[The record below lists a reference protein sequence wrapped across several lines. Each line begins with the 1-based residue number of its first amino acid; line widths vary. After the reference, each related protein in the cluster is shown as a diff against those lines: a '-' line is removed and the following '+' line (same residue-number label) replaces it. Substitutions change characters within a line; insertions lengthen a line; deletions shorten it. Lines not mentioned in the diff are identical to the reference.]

1 MSGALRGRRA
11 GLRLVRFAGVALL
24 FLLILVLLLAAV
36 AWWAGPGLIRAQIEQ
51 RGSDALGRAVSVG
64 AVRID
69 PLALALEL
77 QDVAVAGLPGAAP
90 QLQLGRVRAD
100 LSLETLWLRAP
111 VLEALTIDAPVLRL
125 ARLQPGQ
132 LDVDDLV
139 QRLSAAS
146 PPGTEPEQA
155 ARYALSNLT
164 LTGGQVLVDDRVAG
178 RTHRFEGVRL
188 ALPFLS
194 TLPSHVAVRVQPA
207 LAFTVAGAQV
217 DLKGSATPFAPT
229 PASEIAL
236 RLQALS
242 LAPLW
247 PYLPAASGWKGQD
260 GSLDLDLTLAFEQPR
275 GVPPRVLLKG
285 SAAASGVSLSQVSGP
300 GRVAWRRLALAV
312 DDLQPL
318 RRQAAVSSLQVEG
331 LDVVAPQTQTEKQT
345 QTQVPAAAASA
356 SVAEVSWQATLGRL
370 EASDTRIRWRDAASL
385 ELVLPTM
392 QLERLAWP
400 ADAPSPLRMQARLSS
415 NGRLLLD
422 AAAEGEVSPRSAR
435 IAVDLAEAQLAPA
448 QPWLRALSVPPVSG
462 RLEGR
467 VEVDWTA
474 RSVTPDAAQ
483 DEVLRVLLPQAR
495 LRNLSVGAGASPPV
509 RLKALDVADA
519 RIDLQA
525 RRADIRRVGLRE
537 PAVLLQRPRGGDWN
551 LLAWFQPPR
560 VAVASTTPPEAAAA
574 SASAPAIPASPRPS
588 EAAAR
593 TGKASPSGDW
603 RWRIDE
609 ILLSQGRLD
618 VDDAQPAT
626 PVALS
631 LRLDELRL
639 RSMAGPPGPTPVAVQ
654 LRSRVEVPAT
664 EGRAATPPG
673 KLDFSGVA
681 SLQPASLEGRAAA
694 ERLPVHAVAPWLP
707 AALPVALRRAEL
719 GYEGQV
725 AASQRPDGLRARVDG
740 ALRVADLQVN
750 EIGSGDELLA
760 WQSLTLAPLRAQL
773 EPGSRPRLEIGRAE
787 LSDFSSRLVITEQ
800 GRFNLRDVAADP
812 VPGPAAAAP
821 SPAAPSSASASA
833 SVRAPAPAPAS
844 SAGRG
849 TGLPLDLV
857 VGETVFTRGRIDFR
871 DRFIQPNYSA
881 DLTDLNGR
889 LGRVA
894 SGSTEMAPLEL
905 RGRAAG
911 TAGLEIRGALNPTAE
926 PLALDI
932 AAKATDLEL
941 APLSPYAGKYAGYAI
956 ERGKLSLDVNYRID
970 PDGRLD
976 AKNQLVLN
984 QLTFGERIDSPDA
997 TSLPVRFVV
1006 ALLTDRNGVIDLN
1019 LPISGSVNDP
1029 QFSLFGL
1036 VLKVIGN
1043 LLVKAVTA
1051 PFSLLSGGDGP
1062 DLGQLIFEAGTARI
1076 ASSGLPALDQAAKAL
1091 RDRPALKLTITGT
1104 ADPVEEREAM
1114 RAAALAARLAEEQ
1127 RRDLARAGRPLAADA
1142 PAPPLAPAERET
1154 LLRRLYEA
1162 APLPD
1167 RPRNLIG
1174 LLKTVPAA
1182 EMEARLRAAV
1192 VISTDSA
1199 RDLALQRSLAVR
1211 GALAERGLPVE
1222 RLFLAA
1228 PRVRLA
1234 AEGDDTAWVPRA
1246 ELAVTAN

>member
-11 GLRLVRFAGVALL
+11 ALRRIRLAGVALL
-24 FLLILVLLLAAV
+24 FLLILLLLLAAV

-69 PLALALEL
+69 PIALALEL
-77 QDVAVAGLPGAAP
+77 QEVAVAGLPGAPP

-100 LSLETLWLRAP
+100 LSLETFWLRAP

-125 ARLQPGQ
+125 ARLGPGQ

-139 QRLSAAS
+139 QRLSAS
-146 PPGTEPEQA
+146 GPPRTEPELA
-155 ARYALSNLT
+155 ARYALNNLT
-164 LTGGQVLVDDRVAG
+164 VAGGQMLIDDRVAG
-178 RTHRFEGVRL
+178 RIHRFEGVRL

-207 LAFTVAGAQV
+207 LAFTVAGAEV
-217 DLKGSATPFAPT
+217 DLKGSATPFAQT

-247 PYLPAASGWKGQD
+247 PYLPAASGWEGRD

-275 GVPPRVLLKG
+275 GAPPRVRLKG
-285 SAAASGVSLSQVSGP
+285 TAAASGVSLSQVAGP
-300 GRVAWRRLALAV
+300 GRVGWRRLALAV

-331 LDVVAPQTQTEKQT
+331 LDVVAPQAQTKAKAKAKAA
-345 QTQVPAAAASA
+345 VPAAAAPASA
-356 SVAEVSWQATLGRL
+356 AEASWQARLGRF
-370 EASDTRIRWRDAASL
+370 EASDTRIRWRDVAPL
-385 ELVLPTM
+385 ELVLPTV

-400 ADAPSPLRMQARLSS
+400 ADAASPVRLKARLSS
-415 NGRLLLD
+415 KGRLLLD

-435 IAVDLAEAQLAPA
+435 ISVDIAEAQLAPA
-448 QPWLRALSVPPVSG
+448 QAWLRALSVPPVSG

-467 VEVDWTA
+467 VEVEWAA
-474 RSVTPDAAQ
+474 RSVTPDAAR

-525 RRADIRRVGLRE
+525 RRADIRRVGLQE
-537 PAVLLQRPRGGDWN
+537 PAVFLQRPRGADWN
-551 LLAWFQPPR
+551 LLAWLPPAR
-560 VAVASTTPPEAAAA
+560 VAVSPTT
-574 SASAPAIPASPRPS
+574 PS

-593 TGKASPSGDW
+593 PAKPLPSGDW

-618 VDDAQPAT
+618 VDDAQPVT

-639 RSMAGPPGPTPVAVQ
+639 RSLAGPPGPAPVAVQ

-673 KLDFSGVA
+673 KLDFTGVA

-694 ERLPVHAVAPWLP
+694 ERLPVHALAPWLP

-812 VPGPAAAAP
+812 APEPAATAP

-833 SVRAPAPAPAS
+833 
-844 SAGRG
+844 AGRG
-849 TGLPLDLV
+849 TGLPLDLI

-941 APLSPYAGKYAGYAI
+941 APLSAYAGKYAGYAI

-997 TSLPVRFVV
+997 TSLPVRFIV

-1051 PFSLLSGGDGP
+1051 PFSLLSGGAGP
-1062 DLGQLIFEAGTARI
+1062 DLGQLPFEAGTARI
-1076 ASSGLPALDQAAKAL
+1076 ASSGLPALDQAAQAL
-1091 RDRPALKLTITGT
+1091 RDRPALKLTITGA

-1114 RAAALAARLAEEQ
+1114 RTAALVARLAEEQ

-1174 LLKTVPAA
+1174 LLKTLPAA

-1199 RDLALQRSLAVR
+1199 RDLALQRALAVR